1 MTHLLMKGEAAM
13 VQVLAQVLIVALLI
27 GLAGIIWMVV
37 HDIFGDDH
45 HADDKR

>member
-1 MTHLLMKGEAAM
+1 MEGAAAM
-13 VQVLAQVLIVALLI
+13 VQILAQVLIVGLLI
-27 GLAGIIWMVV
+27 GLAGIIWMVI